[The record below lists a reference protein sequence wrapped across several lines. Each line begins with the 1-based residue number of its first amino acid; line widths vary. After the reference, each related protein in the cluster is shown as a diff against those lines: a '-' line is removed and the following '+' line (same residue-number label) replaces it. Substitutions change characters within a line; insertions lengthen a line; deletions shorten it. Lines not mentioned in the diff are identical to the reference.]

1 MSKENTSR
9 NPQRENSRNNQRD
22 NRNASKENARKEY
35 SDYVVSVKRVTKVTK
50 GGKRFQF
57 SAFVVSGNGS
67 GKIGIGSGKGKD
79 VSVAVAKATVR
90 ARKSIFE
97 ISLRDKTIPFVTKG
111 THGASYVLLQP
122 AYPGSG
128 LIAGGAVRF
137 VLRAAGIDDIIAKSI
152 GPSRS
157 GINLV
162 KATLNALSKCRSI
175 NHIAKLRGK
184 SVGEILKGSH
194 NVA

>member
-1 MSKENTSR
+1 MSKEKPSNGVFLR
-9 NPQRENSRNNQRD
+9 DKNRNN
-22 NRNASKENARKEY
+22 SKHEKENNKKEY
-35 SDYVVSVKRVTKVTK
+35 SDYVVSIKRVTKVTK

-57 SAFVVSGNGS
+57 SAFVVSGNGM
-67 GKIGIGSGKGKD
+67 GKIGIGKGKGKD
-79 VSVAVAKATVR
+79 VSVAVAKATLR
-90 ARKSIFE
+90 ARKNIFE
-97 ISLRDKTIPFVTKG
+97 ISLRNKTIPFITKG
-111 THGASYVLLQP
+111 LHGASDVILKP

-162 KATLNALSKCRSI
+162 KATLNALSKCRNI
-175 NHIAKLRGK
+175 AHIAKLRER
-184 SVGEILKGSH
+184 SVEQILKGSH
-194 NVA
+194 NA